1 MKFWSVVLVFAVL
14 IAAVLLNSWRISRSF
29 AALLE
34 KEGFKPSPCGSTRIE
49 LREKELQKMTCWRG
63 PLTKSVTGE
72 IVTGCIPSLGNKSDY
87 LYFLRFVVAPS
98 ATIDDAW
105 LRGWSDQDTFRTPDG
120 KFAVMWNLMDK
131 PENLERVLA
140 AIRARL
146 PS

>member
-1 MKFWSVVLVFAVL
+1 MKFGTVVLVIAVL
-14 IAAVLLNSWRISRSF
+14 LALVLLNSWRISRSF

-34 KEGFKPSPCGSTRIE
+34 KEGFVPSPCGSSRIE
-49 LREKELQKMTCWRG
+49 VRQKELQKMTCWRG
-63 PLTKSVTGE
+63 PLTKSITGE
-72 IVTGCIPSLGNKSDY
+72 IVTGHIPSREKSDY
-87 LYFLRFVVAPS
+87 LYFLGVVVTPS

-105 LRGWSDQDTFRTPDG
+105 LRGWGEQDTFRTPDG
-120 KFAVMWNLMDK
+120 RFAVMWNLMDK